1 MKVEDLVIDKEYWIS
16 DVSEDEA
23 IKNKSPRKLK
33 AVTSEGLAYFDY
45 PAGHELYSWDFIV
58 EPDDHKHKLVNSWED
73 LGEIEGWYLD
83 DDSEIVNVTHLI
95 PHRTTENLATTES
108 LPKAYRALCKLTQL
122 AKQANNGWIPD
133 WSDYSQ
139 NKFTISSDDGDF
151 GRRIMLNQGANTTEH
166 PLSFEHAFIRNQFFK
181 KYNSLIEDVLLLL

>member
-16 DVSEDEA
+16 DDSEDDA
-23 IKNKSPRKLK
+23 ISLK
-33 AVTSEGLAYFDY
+33 ALRKFKTETSGGVVFFETLGGYDLNSWKYFVD
-45 PAGHELYSWDFIV
+45 
-58 EPDDHKHKLVNSWED
+58 PDDHKHELVDSWED

-83 DDSEIVNVTHLI
+83 EDSEIVNVTHLI